1 MTAYSANVNAT
12 LFLYSVISFAKSWT
26 ATFPFY
32 GRAAAQPVHAGVW
45 QHSLCV
51 SSRAEGE
58 QLWDGDGQRGQ
69 GVAARAGGHLGK
81 PRSPGQDGS
90 CHCCSGAGAVRG
102 VFVGAQPQGR
112 TGGKQV
118 VPLLVSLLLGRDTAG
133 QGSSKEIFP
142 PLFL

>member
-1 MTAYSANVNAT
+1 MG
-12 LFLYSVISFAKSWT
+12 W
-26 ATFPFY
+26 
-32 GRAAAQPVHAGVW
+32 GW
-45 QHSLCV
+45 
-51 SSRAEGE
+51 AE
-58 QLWDGDGQRGQ
+58 RGQ
-69 GVAARAGGHLGK
+69 GVAVRAGGHLGK

-90 CHCCSGAGAVRG
+90 CHCCTGAGAVRG

-133 QGSSKEIFP
+133 QGNSKEIFP